1 MLNIFPGSVM
11 KKSQCKAASIIWKN
25 NSIPISEDFNDTY
38 FSIDDGM
45 AEAKYVFIEGNNL
58 INRLANGFEIAELGF
73 GVGLN
78 LLSLIKF
85 WNDLNREGK
94 ISFTSF
100 EAYPAKYQ
108 DVEKALKYFYVKSFT

>member
-58 INRLANGFEIAELGF
+58 INRLASGFEIAELGF

-108 DVEKALKYFYVKSFT
+108 DVEKALKYFPI

>member
-85 WNDLNREGK
+85 WNDLNRDCLLY
-94 ISFTSF
+94 TSDAAD
-100 EAYPAKYQ
+100 E
-108 DVEKALKYFYVKSFT
+108 